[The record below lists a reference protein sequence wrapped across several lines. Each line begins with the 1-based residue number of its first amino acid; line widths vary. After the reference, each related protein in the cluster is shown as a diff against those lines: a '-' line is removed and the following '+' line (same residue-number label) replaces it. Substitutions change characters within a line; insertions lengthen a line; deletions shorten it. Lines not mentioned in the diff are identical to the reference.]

1 MGGIKGNYYLRGEL
15 LVLLEG
21 FENLLV
27 LRIILRTSA
36 LSPRLFRAPVVAVVL
51 FFFFFFL
58 ASFKKSPQASVIVVM
73 MGIVFKIISFI
84 TLQSI
89 SGIFRKNVL
98 M

>member
-51 FFFFFFL
+51 SLFFFFGFL
-58 ASFKKSPQASVIVVM
+58 QKISSGLSHSGDDGDSF
-73 MGIVFKIISFI
+73 
-84 TLQSI
+84 
-89 SGIFRKNVL
+89 
-98 M
+98 

>member
-51 FFFFFFL
+51 FFFFGFL
-58 ASFKKSPQASVIVVM
+58 QKISSGLSHRGDDGDSF
-73 MGIVFKIISFI
+73 
-84 TLQSI
+84 
-89 SGIFRKNVL
+89 
-98 M
+98 

>member
-36 LSPRLFRAPVVAVVL
+36 LSPGCSEHLLLLWFS
-51 FFFFFFL
+51 FFFFFGFL
-58 ASFKKSPQASVIVVM
+58 QKISSGLSHSGDDGDSF
-73 MGIVFKIISFI
+73 
-84 TLQSI
+84 
-89 SGIFRKNVL
+89 
-98 M
+98 

>member
-27 LRIILRTSA
+27 LRIILRASA
-36 LSPRLFRAPVVAVVL
+36 LSPQLFRAPVVAVVL
-51 FFFFFFL
+51 FFFFWPL
-58 ASFKKSPQASVIVVM
+58 SKKSPQASVIVVM

-84 TLQSI
+84 TLAEHKWD
-89 SGIFRKNVL
+89 F
-98 M
+98 

>member
-36 LSPRLFRAPVVAVVL
+36 LSPRLFRAPVVTVVL
-51 FFFFFFL
+51 FFFFFL